1 MPRRGG
7 GARRRGVAHAHPAHV
22 ALAAETRALPPTK
35 DWLAH
40 AGPMIH
46 ALRSGRSIFLPHAT
60 PAEIEGFTG
69 GVEEDLR
76 LFRTLPPHPGLA
88 GPPLR
93 RGRPPRPGV
102 WVRLGR
108 PRGPGG
114 RRG

>member
-7 GARRRGVAHAHPAHV
+7 GARRLGVAHADPAHAAV
-22 ALAAETRALPPTK
+22 AAEMRALPPTK

-60 PAEIEGFTG
+60 PAEIEVFTG

-76 LFRTLPPHPGLA
+76 LFRTLRPHSVLA
-88 GPPLR
+88 VPPLAR
-93 RGRPPRPGV
+93 RPPPRPLM
-102 WVRLGR
+102 WL
-108 PRGPGG
+108 
-114 RRG
+114 